1 MNTKCVY
8 FAEGECEAQLLNAL
22 KQRPE
27 KILPGKVRVF
37 NVIQNVLPK
46 SQLITLQAGMTVI
59 FVFDTD
65 TDQTEHLRQNIQR
78 VRRYCRVRLLTVA
91 QVLNLEDELAR
102 CTDVSEARELTQSK
116 GQRNFKADFCR
127 MKPEDCRA
135 MLERHRLD
143 RTKLWS
149 KEPQGAFG
157 FLSQDGSAVK
167 RI

>member
-22 KQRPE
+22 KQYPE
-27 KILPGKVRVF
+27 KILPGKVKVF
-37 NVIQNVLPK
+37 NVIQNLLPK
-46 SQLITLQAGMTVI
+46 SLLLTLQAGMTVV

-78 VRRYCRVRLLTVA
+78 VQRYCRVRLLTAA
-91 QVLNLEDELAR
+91 QVLNLEDELTR
-102 CTDVSEARELTQSK
+102 CTDVSEARDLTRSK

-127 MKPEDCRA
+127 MKPEDCCT

-143 RTKLWS
+143 MGKLWS
-149 KEPQGAFG
+149 QNPPEAFN
-157 FLSQDGSAVK
+157 FISQDGTRVK
-167 RI
+167 IG